1 MTDAWLAALLARNAG
16 TAYLRRCG
24 SPRTLA
30 EFRANV
36 PVVGYDELVPWI
48 ERIRDGE
55 ADVLFAGRPV
65 AYERTSGVTGGSKL
79 IPYSGEGLRDF
90 QRAVSPWLA
99 RVIERHSITGRVY
112 FSISP
117 AARAP
122 ESIDGA
128 PIGLPDGAYL
138 GEAEAAMLAK
148 RTAVP
153 FEVAAIEDVAR
164 WRDETL
170 RHLRAARDLEL
181 ISVWSPTFLLRLL
194 DDLDDPVSLW
204 PRLKVVSCW
213 AAGASKPF
221 AEKLAARLPHARL
234 RPKGLIS
241 TECVVTVPDDDDRPI
256 LTEHGFFEFERD
268 GRLHTAD
275 ELAPG
280 ATYEVVATTA
290 SGLYRY
296 RTGDL
301 LRCDGPRVLEFVG
314 RGSLVSDLVGEKL
327 AEPFVAKCLEGVPGF
342 RLLVPH
348 DRGYVLAV
356 EQGVTVDLD
365 HVESRLGENP
375 HYSYARKMGQLDALR
390 LLPVR
395 RLFDR
400 YAEAH
405 VEQGV
410 RLGDVKPA
418 ALRNERAW
426 LSRLED
432 RP

>member
-16 TAYLRRCG
+16 AAYLRRYG
-24 SPRTLA
+24 SPRTA
-30 EFRANV
+30 EEFRENV
-36 PVVGYDELVPWI
+36 PLVGYDELVPWI
-48 ERIRDGE
+48 ERIRGGE
-55 ADVLFAGRPV
+55 ADVLFAGCPV
-65 AYERTSGVTGGSKL
+65 AYERTSGMTGGAKL
-79 IPYSGEGLRDF
+79 IPYSSEGLRDF
-90 QRAVSPWLA
+90 QRAVSPWLG
-99 RVIERHSITGRVY
+99 RVIASHGITGSVY

-117 AARAP
+117 AARVSEHINGIP
-122 ESIDGA
+122 V
-128 PIGLPDGAYL
+128 GLPDGAYL
-138 GEAEAAMLAK
+138 GEAEAAMLAE

-204 PRLKVVSCW
+204 PRLQVVSCW
-213 AAGASKPF
+213 ASGASKPF

-241 TECVVTVPDDDDRPI
+241 TECVVTVPDDEDRPM
-256 LTEHGFFEFERD
+256 LTEHGFFEFERE
-268 GRLHTAD
+268 GRLYTAH
-275 ELAPG
+275 ELTSG

-301 LRCDGPRVLEFVG
+301 VRHDLEFVG

-327 AEPFVAKCLEGVPGF
+327 AEPFVATCLENVPGF
-342 RLLVPH
+342 RLLVPD

-365 HVESRLGENP
+365 HVESRLRENP
-375 HYSYARKMGQLDALR
+375 HYSYARQMGQLDALR

-400 YAEAH
+400 YAAAH